1 MSETTAG
8 TISALMIVASI
19 RIPAPSPVAK
29 TLTSVPGLE
38 ASATKERKRINA
50 ALVTSRPVRPM
61 PRITAVSVE
70 PGEHER
76 ETLRL
81 LLRKLAGLEDR

>member
-1 MSETTAG
+1 
-8 TISALMIVASI
+8 
-19 RIPAPSPVAK
+19 
-29 TLTSVPGLE
+29 
-38 ASATKERKRINA
+38 
-50 ALVTSRPVRPM
+50 M